1 MEASKY
7 NKLQLK
13 ALIFIYCVD
22 TLFCKKEYL
31 TSHVIYKKNSVKTL
45 CLRISTPMY
54 GFLFFYSICILSNNV
69 AKISEKNEGE
79 AGRIG
84 ERKGKREER
93 MERNRGREDL
103 I

>member
-1 MEASKY
+1 M
-7 NKLQLK
+7 
-13 ALIFIYCVD
+13 
-22 TLFCKKEYL
+22 
-31 TSHVIYKKNSVKTL
+31 
-45 CLRISTPMY
+45 RISTPMY

-69 AKISEKNEGE
+69 AKISEKNERE

-93 MERNRGREDL
+93 MEGETEEGR